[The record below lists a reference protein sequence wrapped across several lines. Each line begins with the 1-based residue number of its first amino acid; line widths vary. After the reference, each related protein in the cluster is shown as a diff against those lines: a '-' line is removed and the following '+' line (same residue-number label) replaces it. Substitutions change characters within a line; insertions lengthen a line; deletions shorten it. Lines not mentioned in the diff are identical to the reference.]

1 MKQAP
6 AEKPMFAETVGDL
19 VRQVTAITVGS
30 NSKHWYRGQEDSSW
44 HLLPSAFREGGT
56 AKDMKARER
65 NLLHTFRSRAGIRY
79 ERKPGF
85 EDIAGWISLMQ
96 HYGLPTRL
104 LDWSRSPLVA
114 AYFAV
119 ERHLY
124 DRSGQPTD
132 ACVWVLQP
140 HSLNAKQGLGDVTVT
155 IDSGMCRVDIEPAFY
170 HTSKERKRVHAVMA
184 SETDLRM
191 FVQQG
196 AFTIHSTITPLDML
210 QFPIN
215 VLNKIVIPAQA
226 CESFALELSVA
237 GFRKGDVFPDLQNLA
252 SDLANYSP
260 RMRLLARD
268 DA

>member
-1 MKQAP
+1 MKQVPTA
-6 AEKPMFAETVGDL
+6 KPMFADTVGDL
-19 VRQVTAITVGS
+19 VRHVTAITVGT
-30 NSKHWYRGQEDSSW
+30 NSKHWYLGQEDDSW
-44 HLLPSAFREGGT
+44 HLLPSAFRSGGT
-56 AKDMKARER
+56 VRDMKARER
-65 NLLHTFRSRAGIRY
+65 DLLHTFRSRAGVRY

-124 DRSGQPTD
+124 ERSRPPTN

-140 HSLNAKQGLGDVTVT
+140 HSLNSKQGLGDVTVT
-155 IDSGMCRVDIEPAFY
+155 IDSGMCRADIEPAFY
-170 HTSKERKRVHAVMA
+170 HTSKEKKRVHAVMA
-184 SETDLRM
+184 SETDLRI

-196 AFTIHSTITPLDML
+196 AFTIHSTPTALDML
-210 QFPIN
+210 QFPHSI
-215 VLNKIVIPAQA
+215 LTKIVIPAQA

-237 GFRKGDVFPDLQNLA
+237 GFRKGDIYPDLQNLA
-252 SDLANYSP
+252 ADLVSYSP
-260 RMRLLARD
+260 RMKLLARN